1 MTRAIRSHR
10 EPRGSMFESLERRQY
25 LSVAPLSA
33 DGSPA
38 AREVVVPVRA
48 PLSSLASLPP
58 GAGVAG
64 LKGTGAVVKS
74 VGPARPA
81 AAFGVY
87 NATGYADEPDLA
99 PVGVPRIT
107 LTADRFLRGGT
118 GGAVDEA
125 ATRALARDAA
135 SAGTMLVL
143 DVQDW
148 ALDQREAPGATVD
161 ANVANLRRVIG
172 WLKDERPGLQVG
184 LYGALPL
191 ADWSAAKNFNAYTAK
206 AAKAATSGWAT
217 ARLPA
222 AKAAR
227 VAWEAA
233 NARLAPLAASI
244 DFVAPSLDTYYV
256 DPEGWNY
263 FAAATL
269 DEAAKYGKPVVPV
282 INRDVRESSA
292 HAGEE
297 VPDAFW
303 AQQREFVADRA
314 NGADGVI
321 LAGGAGRT
329 WDPGAAW
336 WRTTEAFARA
346 LQSPGGLSDGTDAGG
361 FWVDNQTMF
370 SNLEGLGDLGLDRRL
385 NFTNGGVWKTYH
397 GDVSTPD
404 EEATRTLARQ
414 VAATGKILVLD
425 IEHWPVDIRYS
436 SRAEVDASLAKL
448 MNIVDWLKDERPEL
462 KVGFYGIL
470 PLRDYWVPVNYQSR
484 LKTTGWWRDT
494 ELAKWTPA
502 QVAWEGADDYLKP
515 LAEKV
520 DYIVPSLYTFYD
532 DPASWQLYAEGNLA
546 EAARYGKP
554 VIPVL
559 QPFYHDSTPSGGTPV
574 DGKFFAQQL
583 DATRRLG
590 AAGVA
595 IWAGSYGAYNPAD
608 GWVAATAAFVGT
620 LPKDVTA
627 VGGTGLTGAAGTA
640 TGTAT
645 GTAAALVDSTS
656 A

>member
-25 LSVAPLSA
+25 LSVAPLTGGSGGSAVAA
-33 DGSPA
+33 DGA
-38 AREVVVPVRA
+38 GLVRTVVPVRT
-48 PLSSLASLPP
+48 PLSPVVRT
-58 GAGVAG
+58 GGIG
-64 LKGTGAVVKS
+64 RIGAVAPVA
-74 VGPARPA
+74 PARPA

-87 NATGYADEPDLA
+87 NATVYADEPDLA
-99 PVGVPRIT
+99 PVGLPRLT
-107 LTADRFLRGGT
+107 MTADRFLRGGVA

-161 ANVANLRRVIG
+161 ANAANLRRVIG

-191 ADWSAAKNFNAYTAK
+191 ADWSAAKDFNAYTAK
-206 AAKAATSGWAT
+206 AADPATSGWAA

-227 VAWEAA
+227 TAWEAA
-233 NARLAPLAASI
+233 NARLAPLAAEV

-269 DEAAKYGKPVVPV
+269 DEAAKYGKRVVPV

-329 WDPGAAW
+329 WDPNAAW

-346 LQSPGGLSDGTDAGG
+346 LQSPGGLSDGTEAGG
-361 FWVDNQTMF
+361 FWVDNQTQF
-370 SNLEGLGDLGLDRRL
+370 SNLSDLSDSAGLERRL
-385 NFTNGGVWKTYH
+385 HFTNGGVWKDYH
-397 GDVSTPD
+397 GDETNPD

-425 IEHWPVDIRYS
+425 IEHWPVDIRFN
-436 SRAEVDASLAKL
+436 SRAAVDASLAKL
-448 MNIVDWLKDERPEL
+448 MSIVDWLKDERPEL
-462 KVGFYGIL
+462 QVGFYGIM
-470 PLRDYWVPVNYQSR
+470 PLRDYIVPANYQAKLR
-484 LKTTGWWRDT
+484 VTGWWR
-494 ELAKWTPA
+494 EAALAQWTPA
-502 QVAWEGADDYLKP
+502 QVAWEGANDYLKP
-515 LAEKV
+515 LAAKV

-532 DPASWQLYAEGNLA
+532 DPAGWQDYAQGNIA
-546 EAARYGKP
+546 EALRYGKP
-554 VIPVL
+554 VVPVL
-559 QPFYHDSTPSGGTPV
+559 QPFYHDSRPEGGTPV
-574 DGKFFAQQL
+574 DGAFFRQQL

-590 AAGVA
+590 AVGVA
-595 IWAGSYGAYNPAD
+595 IWAGYYGAYNPAD
-608 GWVAATAAFVGT
+608 GWVAATTAFVGT
-620 LPKDVTA
+620 LPKPITA
-627 VGGTGLTGAAGTA
+627 VGGTGLTGAAGGA
-640 TGTAT
+640 GEV
-645 GTAAALVDSTS
+645 VDSAAS